1 MSTTKRSYLVIG
13 FCVLALIQICVPLSM
28 IARREATLRQG
39 TAFRFQT
46 RPVDPYDAF
55 RGRYVALQFVS
66 DTVPTKVARSYE
78 RGQMVFVSIEEGTN
92 GYAKLSG
99 VSADRPQ
106 DGHYLRTKVR
116 YHAGNSNL
124 HVNLPFNRFYMNERD
139 APEAEIQ
146 FRRRNQRGIQ
156 RKAHALVKVRSGM
169 AVIDDLYIEELP
181 ILEFLKKQKS
191 TKP

>member
-1 MSTTKRSYLVIG
+1 MNMTKRTYLVIG
-13 FCVLALIQICVPLSM
+13 FCVLALIQIWVPLSM

-46 RPVDPYDAF
+46 RPVDPYDPF

-78 RGQMVFVSIEEGTN
+78 RGQMVFVGIEEGTN

-99 VSADRPQ
+99 VSVDRPQ
-106 DGHYLRTKVR
+106 DGHYIRTKVY
-116 YHAGNSNL
+116 YHGGNSNL
-124 HVNLPFNRFYMNERD
+124 HVKLPFNRFYMNEHD

-146 FRRRNQRGIQ
+146 FRRGQRGTP
-156 RKAHALVKVRSGM
+156 RKAHALVRVRSGM
-169 AVIDDLYIEELP
+169 AVIEDLYVEEIP
-181 ILEFLKKQKS
+181 ILEFLKRQRA
-191 TKP
+191 TNP